1 MLKDAKRIIF
11 TIIILFIIIWAHLLV
26 KTFKIIDEEGG
37 KKKHHINIIEKKK
50 QIPHT
55 LPLWIQYYF
64 KWHNEMR
71 KKFPG
76 KLLTEDKNAPKI
88 LLRTC
93 IYGLCGGL
101 HDRLGQ
107 LPLDLYIANQTNR
120 ILLIYWLKP
129 SVLEEFLIPYD
140 LRKKYVTTNIDYSID
155 WTLPA
160 SDIIGT
166 TGKRRSQIGKLMKL
180 PRLISNVVKDR
191 REKVTMPFETLLD
204 DSLFNLTKGNLKN
217 KKIVTFEIL
226 GTNNEDYLEGKLREL
241 GETDLIH
248 NTLSFGQIFQSFF
261 QPSPAVMH
269 ELDLTM
275 QELALVPYFY
285 TAIQS
290 RVRHP
295 GGYTKGQEYNGIYAA
310 KADRYI
316 PPFKGEF
323 KEKMIETA
331 IEAITCAETLPDNNS
346 SKAVYYFMSDMSDLV
361 TYLAFN
367 VSDVNYV
374 HLHNSEFLNPERIY
388 FQAKKIVSRHL
399 LKARKQITQNLH
411 VDKARP
417 KEIKKYYAS
426 FVDLWIGIMAK
437 CVVYGIGNYA
447 RFAARISH
455 TDCFRKYQRQI
466 YGAEANVDESK
477 FCTNPKQLKMKL
489 RNILKLL

>member
-1 MLKDAKRIIF
+1 MFKGKKKIGLPII
-11 TIIILFIIIWAHLLV
+11 TFIIIWAYNLV
-26 KTFKIIDEEGG
+26 KTFKIVAREG
-37 KKKHHINIIEKKK
+37 KKEENHNILHGFSQTKSSNHAEEKKQNSHK
-50 QIPHT
+50 
-55 LPLWIQYYF
+55 LPNWVRDYF
-64 KWHNEMR
+64 EWHNEMR

-76 KLLTEDKNAPKI
+76 KLIIEDKNAPKI
-88 LLRTC
+88 LMRTC

-204 DSLFNLTKGNLKN
+204 DSLFNLTKGTLKDE
-217 KKIVTFEIL
+217 KIVTFEIL
-226 GTNNEDYLEGKLREL
+226 GSNNEDYLEKKLQEL
-241 GETDLIH
+241 GETDMIH
-248 NTLSFGQIFQSFF
+248 NTFSFGQIFQSFF
-261 QPSPAVMH
+261 QPSPAVMQ
-269 ELDLTM
+269 ELDVSL
-275 QELALVPYFY
+275 QELELVPKSY
-285 TAIQS
+285 TAIHS

-295 GGYTKGQEYNGIYAA
+295 GGYSKGQEYNGIYAA

-316 PPFKGEF
+316 PEFVGEF
-323 KEKMIETA
+323 KDKMIETA
-331 IEAITCAETLPDNNS
+331 IDAIICAETLSDNNS

-367 VSDVNYV
+367 ISDENYFYS
-374 HLHNSEFLNPERIY
+374 HYSEFSNTSSIHVT
-388 FQAKKIVSRHL
+388 AKKIVSRHF
-399 LKARKQITQNLH
+399 LKARKQIHQNLH

-417 KEIKKYYAS
+417 TEINNYYAS

-447 RFAARISH
+447 RFAAKISH
-455 TDCFRKYQRQI
+455 TDCYLKYQRQK
-466 YGAEANVDESK
+466 YGAEVNVDQSK
-477 FCTNPKQLKMKL
+477 FCKFSHNL
-489 RNILKLL
+489 